1 MEIPVE
7 IRLSTLGLAA
17 KAGKLVYGTQFVCEG
32 LQAKKVVAVIEAA
45 GTGSNTAKRLRD
57 RCAFY
62 EIPLYL
68 CSADAETLGR
78 ALGKGPIAAVG
89 LSDASFARAI
99 IEHPRNDS
107 AEKQNP

>member
-1 MEIPVE
+1 MEIPVNL
-7 IRLSTLGLAA
+7 RLSTLGLAA
-17 KAGKLVYGTQFVCEG
+17 KAGKLVFGTQFVCEG

-45 GTGSNTAKRLRD
+45 GSGPNTAKRLRD

-68 CSADAETLGR
+68 CSADAEELGR

-89 LSDASFARAI
+89 LCDPSFAQALI
-99 IEHPRNDS
+99 GTPKDS
-107 AEKQNP
+107 APKQNP